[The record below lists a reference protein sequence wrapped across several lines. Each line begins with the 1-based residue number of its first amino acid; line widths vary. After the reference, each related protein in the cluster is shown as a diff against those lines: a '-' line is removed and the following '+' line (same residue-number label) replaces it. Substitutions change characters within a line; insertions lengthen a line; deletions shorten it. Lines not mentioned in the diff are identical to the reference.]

1 MKYIHY
7 FLLLIL
13 LGCSSKGDCFTIR
26 EKASQNGYYYFLDRA
41 DYLEDRDDII
51 GQLRVS
57 LATYNEYMIG
67 DEFCID

>member
-1 MKYIHY
+1 MKYSHY
-7 FLLLIL
+7 FSLIIL
-13 LGCSSKGDCFTIR
+13 LGCSQKDDCFTIR